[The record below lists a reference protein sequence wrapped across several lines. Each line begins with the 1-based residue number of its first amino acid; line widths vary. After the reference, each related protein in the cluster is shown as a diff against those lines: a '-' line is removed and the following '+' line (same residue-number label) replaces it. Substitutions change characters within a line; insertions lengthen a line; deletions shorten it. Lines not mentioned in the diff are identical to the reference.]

1 MLYEFCKVYRCYK
14 YAYVEANSD
23 EEAIEKANSRDTQYE
38 DNGDRDLEE
47 FLFRKGKDENDLNN
61 KEYKNIKL

>member
-1 MLYEFCKVYRCYK
+1 MLYEFCKVYRCYE

-23 EEAIEKANSRDTQYE
+23 EEAIEKANRRDTQYE
-38 DNGDRDLEE
+38 DNGDRDIEE

-61 KEYKNIKL
+61 KEYQNIK

>member
-23 EEAIEKANSRDTQYE
+23 EEAIEKANSRDTQY
-38 DNGDRDLEE
+38 
-47 FLFRKGKDENDLNN
+47 
-61 KEYKNIKL
+61 